1 MKRKSAAVAGYWFHF
16 RVYGGLFRGH
26 PYWVHCAPLSGW
38 PERKG
43 RTAECHTFDDAV
55 AAWNQCLQEW
65 GVIPTPT
72 EVDFRDETGQHTVDE
87 LFGKV
92 LVHQGVLL

>member
-1 MKRKSAAVAGYWFHF
+1 MSEAQYWFHF
-16 RVYGGLFRGH
+16 RIHGCNPHHGY

-43 RTAECHTFDDAV
+43 QTVDCHTFDDAV
-55 AAWNQCLQEW
+55 AAWNHCLQEW
-65 GVIPTPT
+65 RVTPTPG
-72 EVDFRDETGQHTVDE
+72 EVDFQDETGKHTVEE

-92 LVHQGVLL
+92 LVHQGALWG